1 MCSLMDVKIKAV
13 ADELR
18 KYRLKLSDA
27 EWEGK
32 SVETISYLRKEVQ
45 YYEGL
50 QKKGILYDPTF

>member
-1 MCSLMDVKIKAV
+1 MCSLMDVKIKTV

-27 EWEGK
+27 EWEGQ
-32 SVETISYLRKEVQ
+32 SLETISYLRKEVQ

-50 QKKGILYDPTF
+50 QKKGILYEPTF